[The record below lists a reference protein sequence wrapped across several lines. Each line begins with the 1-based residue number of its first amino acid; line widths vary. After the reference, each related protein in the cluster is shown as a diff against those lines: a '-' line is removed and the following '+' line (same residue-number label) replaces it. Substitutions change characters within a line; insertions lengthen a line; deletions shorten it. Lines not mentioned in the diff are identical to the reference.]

1 MFWIHWG
8 VSRNFPFH
16 LLLCP
21 VGLVSHSLPAPS
33 NLHHGW
39 YAFILPAPCQDKR
52 LHIPASLA
60 TRGASEMEADLHNG
74 GVPREPLIHSPGRHV
89 LCSGPF
95 LFPVVWIVD
104 EIPRA
109 AVATLQPHGDL
120 ENRSYTSR
128 I

>member
-1 MFWIHWG
+1 MVG
-8 VSRNFPFH
+8 M
-16 LLLCP
+16 LLFCQ
-21 VGLVSHSLPAPS
+21 
-33 NLHHGW
+33 HHVK
-39 YAFILPAPCQDKR
+39 IRDCTSQL
-52 LHIPASLA
+52 LA
-60 TRGASEMEADLHNG
+60 ARGASEMEADTVG